1 MSAGV
6 APLIMVAQ
14 CCVMRTLIQR
24 LSAVALNL
32 KENPAKEKR
41 AGWERVLGGDVQETN
56 APWIAASRCECSE
69 AMLCQ
74 RGGKTGYR
82 RTAVRHKFAAS
93 IQFTANYLF
102 VMMRPGINLGRA
114 RLSGHARPRSH
125 LSELWVVITPP
136 TARSFPPS
144 GRASGAP
151 VLGVRNVWRSRARR
165 AGHL

>member
-93 IQFTANYLF
+93 IRRVDPIYCQ
-102 VMMRPGINLGRA
+102 
-114 RLSGHARPRSH
+114 LSVCNDETGYQPRKSTTF
-125 LSELWVVITPP
+125 WPCAT
-136 TARSFPPS
+136 
-144 GRASGAP
+144 
-151 VLGVRNVWRSRARR
+151 
-165 AGHL
+165 

>member
-1 MSAGV
+1 MSDERGSGAIDHGR
-6 APLIMVAQ
+6 AML
-14 CCVMRTLIQR
+14 CYENTIQR

-93 IQFTANYLF
+93 IRRVDPIYCQ
-102 VMMRPGINLGRA
+102 
-114 RLSGHARPRSH
+114 LS
-125 LSELWVVITPP
+125 
-136 TARSFPPS
+136 
-144 GRASGAP
+144 
-151 VLGVRNVWRSRARR
+151 
-165 AGHL
+165 